1 METEHRIEVLKLL
14 DLSAVPMMITA
25 GHTERARKT
34 FQAMVDSAPTNE
46 ALQSANQYLQDGGS
60 LEDLVVA
67 PVSETVQT
75 TAAAAAPNGRR
86 NMVYPNRFFEL

>member
-25 GHTERARKT
+25 GHTERALKT

-60 LEDLVVA
+60 LEDLVV

-75 TAAAAAPNGRR
+75 TAAAAAPSGRR